1 MDCLRNSINIKSK
14 ILCTIHSNCIG
25 MPFPIFIKTI
35 WSCYLWKNLPI
46 STCCSGATH
55 QERIEEKSAASE
67 SALAQKLTVPWV
79 RLSFEAW
86 ALRSKKTEFALKCA
100 AFPTLPSVCVTPL
113 LVALFPADELSFQRL
128 LESSKLYCTTGP
140 SPGAAKVFVWSS
152 KTPPSKKAPAVP
164 SITLLKGQ
172 KNLFFVLVVL
182 VFVICIIYTQ
192 RE

>member
-1 MDCLRNSINIKSK
+1 MTFAKTCQFVPPALWPFTKLNNSSGYPAVIFPREIYPQSK
-14 ILCTIHSNCIG
+14 LEASA
-25 MPFPIFIKTI
+25 
-35 WSCYLWKNLPI
+35 
-46 STCCSGATH
+46 GATH
-55 QERIEEKSAASE
+55 QERIEEKSAASA
-67 SALAQKLTVPWV
+67 SALAQKLTVPSL

-86 ALRSKKTEFALKCA
+86 ALRSKKAVFALKYP
-100 AFPTLPSVCVTPL
+100 AFPTFPSVCVTPL

-128 LESSKLYCTTGP
+128 LPSSKLYCTTGP

-152 KTPPSKKAPAVP
+152 KTPPSSKAPAVP

-182 VFVICIIYTQ
+182 VFVICMIYTQ